1 HFWSLFSH
9 RFARGY
15 TGFYQGK
22 TLSQWKFSISLCTP
36 ALLGVYERTPIRKFP
51 TAKIMSWLVDYSN
64 TSTIQSRVLKTPLV
78 CEEHEKQ
85 VFLRLTIARLRSF
98 NADQRRSLGPFGLWS
113 RRRCHGNY
121 TSIRANTSR
130 SSKSSERVNHIAF
143 LCVII
148 KRKARREI
156 SNKVKDM
163 IEHGEINYCDVVF
176 ENQLR
181 C

>member
-1 HFWSLFSH
+1 M
-9 RFARGY
+9 
-15 TGFYQGK
+15 K
-22 TLSQWKFSISLCTP
+22 TLSLTRINLLCGGSSVVSE
-36 ALLGVYERTPIRKFP
+36 LKP
-51 TAKIMSWLVDYSN
+51 TLQP
-64 TSTIQSRVLKTPLV
+64 TLSRVLKTPLV

-121 TSIRANTSR
+121 TGIRANTSR
-130 SSKSSERVNHIAF
+130 SSNSSERVNHIAF